1 MFGFLSRASENVL
14 VCRDSD
20 GVVGGRHGLVSRGRW
35 RQRPMAGC
43 PGPTSSGR
51 DPFVGFRPSSVLS
64 LSGRPRAACPRL
76 PRSVPAGLR
85 ASPSQR
91 QRAAGVSFAL
101 FNLLSPWLVHFSRWR
116 DFAGGRGGGRAY
128 SAERVL
134 GLLWA
139 LGGGGPHRLRALGP
153 PHPSASLGART
164 PWCAPWQRRPSA
176 RCRPF
181 CSVGPSGQREQ
192 EPSARPSPC
201 RVPSARD

>member
-1 MFGFLSRASENVL
+1 
-14 VCRDSD
+14 
-20 GVVGGRHGLVSRGRW
+20 
-35 RQRPMAGC
+35 MAGC

-116 DFAGGRGGGRAY
+116 DFAGGRGGAEPPPRSGSWGCCGHWGVGGLTACGLWAHRTHQPPSGPAHLGAPLGKGALLPAAGLSALWALLAKGSRNRAPGPPPAG
-128 SAERVL
+128 SPLPGTEAP
-134 GLLWA
+134 LLWA
-139 LGGGGPHRLRALGP
+139 RPHGCCCHSRQRPAGLSGEAVPCSLVLRWG
-153 PHPSASLGART
+153 
-164 PWCAPWQRRPSA
+164 
-176 RCRPF
+176 
-181 CSVGPSGQREQ
+181 
-192 EPSARPSPC
+192 
-201 RVPSARD
+201 